1 MSEGTSRN
9 LSKSISEGV
18 SGRDVAVGTTSSLY
32 EEDVNNAARAA
43 RPTSG
48 WQTTARSTYANFLVF
63 FNYTTFF
70 LSRLGKDLFQTAM
83 CHFYSERVLPN
94 HITDL
99 MCVQQRLQAERM
111 STFNRYNVIINRV
124 SSMTSTV
131 EHSPLTVS
139 LVSES
144 TVTSTSSYH

>member
-9 LSKSISEGV
+9 ISKSISEGV
-18 SGRDVAVGTTSSLY
+18 SGHDVAVVTTSSLY
-32 EEDVNNAARAA
+32 EEDAVNAAA

-48 WQTTARSTYANFLVF
+48 WQTTARSTYENFLVI

-70 LSRLGKDLFQTAM
+70 LNRLGKDLFQTAM

-99 MCVQQRLQAERM
+99 MCVHKRLYAERI
-111 STFNRYNVIINRV
+111 SASNRYNVIINRT
-124 SSMTSTV
+124 SSMTSTM
-131 EHSPLTVS
+131 ERPLVVP

-144 TVTSTSSYH
+144 TVTSSTRSYH

>member
-9 LSKSISEGV
+9 ISKSISEGV
-18 SGRDVAVGTTSSLY
+18 SGQDVAVGTTSSLY
-32 EEDVNNAARAA
+32 EEDANNAEA

-48 WQTTARSTYANFLVF
+48 WQTTTRSTYENFLVI

-83 CHFYSERVLPN
+83 CHFYSERVLPS

-99 MCVQQRLQAERM
+99 MCVHKRLCSERM
-111 STFNRYNVIINRV
+111 STFNRYNVIINRT
-124 SSMTSTV
+124 SSMTSTM
-131 EHSPLTVS
+131 ERSAAS
-139 LVSES
+139 LVSET
-144 TVTSTSSYH
+144 TVTSSTRSYH